1 MDYTNIH
8 QIREIVG
15 SAGDAVRTEKL
26 VNAYLARGWVL
37 LSVHQCGDGK
47 GTMHL
52 QTAYIIGHQE
62 ADAEPPRFE
71 PDEHTD
77 EHRGARTRFV
87 PGAFLWG

>member
-15 SAGDAVRTEKL
+15 VTDTTRTEKL

-37 LSVHQCGDGK
+37 LSIQQCADSN

-52 QTAYIIGHQE
+52 QTAYILGHQE
-62 ADAEPPRFE
+62 ANAEHPQAEPDGRTSE
-71 PDEHTD
+71 PCGMSTPY
-77 EHRGARTRFV
+77 T